1 MSSSNSPKML
11 TKYTHKVIITQ
22 KKINMV
28 KKREDYS

>member
-22 KKINMV
+22 KNKYG
-28 KKREDYS
+28 KEKGRL